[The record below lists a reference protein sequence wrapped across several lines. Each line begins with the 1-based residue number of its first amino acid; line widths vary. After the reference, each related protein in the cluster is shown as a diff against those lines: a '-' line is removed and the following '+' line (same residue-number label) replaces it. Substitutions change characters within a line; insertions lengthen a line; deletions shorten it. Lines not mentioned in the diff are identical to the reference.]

1 MGRKALTLEELTI
14 VSDIAS
20 RIHECEVIF
29 TDQAAVFQQDVKGY
43 KAAYTRVFAGQCP
56 QGPMDSDREDYVGW
70 KSAMEAYCRIEP
82 RNLDE

>member
-1 MGRKALTLEELTI
+1 MGRKALTREESIT

-29 TDQAAVFQQDVKGY
+29 TDQTAFFQQDVKGY
-43 KAAYTRVFAGQCP
+43 KAAYSRVFAGQSH
-56 QGPMDSDREDYVGW
+56 QGPMDSDREGYAEW
-70 KSAMEAYCRIEP
+70 KSAMEAYFLIEP